1 MSSGVLAALGLKV
14 STLVAGFCGSVV
26 NIAASENM
34 TRTKAAASVLIG
46 TLCAAY
52 LPQLILAE
60 YHLGPTLEN
69 GVAFVCGLCGLAF
82 ALRILSMV
90 EGRRGGA
97 E

>member
-34 TRTKAAASVLIG
+34 TRTKAATSVLIG

-52 LPQLILAE
+52 LPQLIINE
-60 YHLGPTLEN
+60 YNLGPTLEN
-69 GVAFVCGLCGLAF
+69 GIAFVCGLCGLAV
-82 ALRILSMV
+82 ALRVIAMV
-90 EGRRGGA
+90 SGRIGGA